1 MKNLSKLLLILPA
14 FLYCSCTTQQ
24 CSTCDVPHSSDD
36 SGIYTQQEITTR
48 GDISDLYINDAYFRD
63 YACNAFIK
71 MLNQKQNNLFKQ
83 DIVQQTQAYKS
94 CKLNLTTKIS
104 EKEPEDLY
112 QHLSESTVSIF
123 ALFPCPNPKCSWHIA
138 GISTGFFLTE
148 TGYVATNYHVT
159 QLKGKAE
166 VLGVMTRDGQCYF
179 IEEIVA
185 NDPIHDIAIFKLK
198 NPKNHVF
205 KPLPLKPNSP
215 VGTELNLVAH
225 PSGNFYL
232 MTKGIF
238 SRRCK
243 WVRTSSADQDESKE
257 KQPKFIYCD
266 SIMTDVEYAGGS
278 SGGALCDNMGNV
290 IGMVSSI
297 RPIFSPGKEPQFNFQ
312 QMSLHFSVP
321 VEKIIELISKEQK

>member
-1 MKNLSKLLLILPA
+1 MFSAMI
-14 FLYCSCTTQQ
+14 YCSCTSQNY
-24 CSTCDVPHSSDD
+24 STCDKIHSPND
-36 SGIYTQQEITTR
+36 SGIYTQQEITER
-48 GDISDLYINDAYFRD
+48 GRISDSYVNDAYFRD
-63 YACNAFIK
+63 YACKTFIE
-71 MLNQKQNNLFKQ
+71 MLNKKQNPLSKQ
-83 DIVQQTQAYKS
+83 DIVEQTKEYKS
-94 CKLNLTTKIS
+94 CKLNLETPIS
-104 EKEPEDLY
+104 MKKPKDLY
-112 QHLSESTVSIF
+112 QNLSESTVAIF

-138 GISTGFFLTE
+138 GISTGFFITKD
-148 TGYVATNYHVT
+148 GHIATNYHVT
-159 QLKGKAE
+159 QLKEKAE

-185 NDPIHDIAIFKLK
+185 NDPIHDIAVLKLK

-205 KPLPLKPNSP
+205 KPLPLKANSS

-243 WVRTSSADQDESKE
+243 WVRTEAVNTSETKE

-297 RPIFSPGKEPQFNFQ
+297 RPIFSAGKEPQFRFQ

-321 VEKIIELISKEQK
+321 VEKIIELISKE